1 MALAAGSSQQ
11 SGLIIRRAE
20 LGCRFRALEVRRMPK
35 EEAPAEIRNAI
46 ALKTGQAQG
55 NDGGILTWSAA
66 FNIKTSGRP
75 TKIDSAAE
83 IAVVLGGRAEAEG
96 EGSVGRLK

>member
-35 EEAPAEIRNAI
+35 EEAPAEIANAI
-46 ALKTGQAQG
+46 ALKTGAAQS
-55 NDGGILTWSAA
+55 NDGGVYTWSAA
-66 FNIKTSGRP
+66 FNIKTSRRP
-75 TKIDSAAE
+75 TKIDYAAE
-83 IAVVLGGRAEAEG
+83 TSLRPLQTH
-96 EGSVGRLK
+96 R